1 MILIL
6 AQESD
11 RTADGVV
18 LGLVERGEPVV
29 RVDLSWFP
37 QRLTLDAE
45 FRDGTW
51 RGSLRTEH
59 HEVDLAAIRS
69 VPGGQYQ
76 FLEATTGVGITDS
89 LVGLLARGSIS

>member
-1 MILIL
+1 MILVL

-59 HEVDLAAIRS
+59 HEVALAAIRS
-69 VPGGQYQ
+69 VGGT
-76 FLEATTGVGITDS
+76 AG
-89 LVGLLARGSIS
+89 

>member
-45 FRDGTW
+45 FRDGSW
-51 RGSLRTEH
+51 RGSLCTEH
-59 HEVDLAAIRS
+59 HEVDLSAIRS
-69 VPGGQYQ
+69 VWVPTWSPMPTWPTCAACAP
-76 FLEATTGVGITDS
+76 LPTTCSNGH
-89 LVGLLARGSIS
+89 RK